1 MREDRGLRPFD
12 GRPPDAHGLCGAL
25 YLCGLAPDSARFFF
39 HLATRVA
46 CFEKVAFSGCSF
58 GEPRP
63 FQSFLSSIGGL
74 RILHMM
80 LDWDCGSCLLRNLC
94 YMTLT
99 PFDRLQGITR
109 DKLDRLRRVG
119 TNNVI
124 LLQRRGTISRYG
136 RDVVHHDDKKTSSA
150 GVGRFLADRK
160 SAIFAPCFQYPL
172 QEASPELLEVS
183 TPLLFVTT
191 SLLPRRP
198 WHNGSQPYGCHSQPR
213 PA

>member
-12 GRPPDAHGLCGAL
+12 GRPPDAHGLRGAL

-58 GEPRP
+58 GDPRP
-63 FQSFLSSIGGL
+63 FQSFLSSIGGYL

-80 LDWDCGSCLLRNLC
+80 LDGDRGSCLLRNLC

-109 DKLDRLRRVG
+109 DKLERLRRAG

-136 RDVVHHDDKKTSSA
+136 RDVVHHDDKKI
-150 GVGRFLADRK
+150 L
-160 SAIFAPCFQYPL
+160 FAY
-172 QEASPELLEVS
+172 
-183 TPLLFVTT
+183 
-191 SLLPRRP
+191 PRRQHAGFHTSAP
-198 WHNGSQPYGCHSQPR
+198 GVPSRRADGRN
-213 PA
+213 